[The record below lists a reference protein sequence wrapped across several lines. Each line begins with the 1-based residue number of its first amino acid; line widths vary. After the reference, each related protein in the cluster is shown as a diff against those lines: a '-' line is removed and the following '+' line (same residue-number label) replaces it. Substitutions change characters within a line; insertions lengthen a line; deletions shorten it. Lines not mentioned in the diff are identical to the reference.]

1 MSNSVTTVRLAGER
15 KRIVER
21 MALEAGSKCG
31 KILRV
36 SDVVHFLIDRYSN
49 LETIEEL
56 AKKNT
61 PKRTF
66 LLRKRRNQ
74 NEIENFICIGVNW
87 FKPCSL

>member
-1 MSNSVTTVRLAGER
+1 MSNSITTVRLAGER

-49 LETIEEL
+49 LETIEL
-56 AKKNT
+56 TKKNT
-61 PKRTF
+61 P
-66 LLRKRRNQ
+66 
-74 NEIENFICIGVNW
+74 ENDFS
-87 FKPCSL
+87 FKKEGR

>member
-1 MSNSVTTVRLAGER
+1 MSNSITTVRVAGER

-21 MALEAGSKCG
+21 IALEAGSKCG

-56 AKKNT
+56 A
-61 PKRTF
+61 
-66 LLRKRRNQ
+66 RRNSTERPLTREDKKD
-74 NEIENFICIGVNW
+74 EI
-87 FKPCSL
+87 

>member
-1 MSNSVTTVRLAGER
+1 MSNSITTVRVAGER

-21 MALEAGSKCG
+21 IALEAGSKCG

-56 AKKNT
+56 A
-61 PKRTF
+61 
-66 LLRKRRNQ
+66 RRNSAETPLTREDKKD
-74 NEIENFICIGVNW
+74 EI
-87 FKPCSL
+87 

>member
-21 MALEAGSKCG
+21 MALEAGSKWENT
-31 KILRV
+31 RV

-56 AKKNT
+56 AKKHT
-61 PKRTF
+61 PEKDF
-66 LLRKRRNQ
+66 
-74 NEIENFICIGVNW
+74 F
-87 FKPCSL
+87 F

>member
-1 MSNSVTTVRLAGER
+1 MNNSVTTVRLAGER

-21 MALEAGSKCG
+21 IALEAGSKGG

-56 AKKNT
+56 AKKHT
-61 PKRTF
+61 S
-66 LLRKRRNQ
+66 
-74 NEIENFICIGVNW
+74 ENNFS
-87 FKPCSL
+87 FKKEGR

>member
-1 MSNSVTTVRLAGER
+1 MSNSITTVRVAGER

-21 MALEAGSKCG
+21 IALEAGSRCG

-56 AKKNT
+56 A
-61 PKRTF
+61 
-66 LLRKRRNQ
+66 RRNSTEKPLTVEGKKD
-74 NEIENFICIGVNW
+74 EI
-87 FKPCSL
+87 

>member
-1 MSNSVTTVRLAGER
+1 MSNSVTTVRIAGER

-21 MALEAGSKCG
+21 IALEAGSRCG

-56 AKKNT
+56 AK
-61 PKRTF
+61 
-66 LLRKRRNQ
+66 RNSNSIETSLKLEDKK
-74 NEIENFICIGVNW
+74 NEI
-87 FKPCSL
+87 

>member
-1 MSNSVTTVRLAGER
+1 MSNSITTVRLAGER

-21 MALEAGSKCG
+21 MALEAGSKCR

-61 PKRTF
+61 P
-66 LLRKRRNQ
+66 
-74 NEIENFICIGVNW
+74 ENDFS
-87 FKPCSL
+87 FKKEGR

>member
-36 SDVVHFLIDRYSN
+36 SDVVHFLIDRRTRQK
-49 LETIEEL
+49 EHPRKEL
-56 AKKNT
+56 
-61 PKRTF
+61 F
-66 LLRKRRNQ
+66 
-74 NEIENFICIGVNW
+74 F
-87 FKPCSL
+87 

>member
-1 MSNSVTTVRLAGER
+1 MNNSVTTVRLAGER

-21 MALEAGSKCG
+21 IALEAGSKCG

-61 PKRTF
+61 PEKDFSFKKEGRW
-66 LLRKRRNQ
+66 
-74 NEIENFICIGVNW
+74 NEI
-87 FKPCSL
+87 

>member
-1 MSNSVTTVRLAGER
+1 MSNSVTTVRIAGER

-21 MALEAGSKCG
+21 IALEAGSRCG

-56 AKKNT
+56 AK
-61 PKRTF
+61 
-66 LLRKRRNQ
+66 RNA
-74 NEIENFICIGVNW
+74 IENPLKREEKNIWNLELW
-87 FKPCSL
+87 